1 MNRFRVFCLAMAASA
16 AVLAFVVTTSAAVAR
31 ETAIYRFANVA
42 DGFGPLGLV
51 ADEEGDLYGTT
62 YLGGP
67 NTNCYQGCGTIFE
80 LSPPSTPGGKWTKT
94 IIHAFNADGVDGYQP
109 TPSIF
114 LDDVEGN
121 IFGTTYSGGAH
132 NAGAVYELVPPIEQ
146 NEPWNEYILFSFQY
160 GGTSP
165 DIGGALFPTA
175 GGGFYATTIGGG
187 SAGGGTLSSLT
198 PRGASLDLKVLHSFD
213 RQRNAR
219 PPGPSLVLDRS
230 GNIYG
235 IRFGMNGVCTPDF
248 PSYCGTVYRFMPG
261 TSKYDV
267 LHRFEGASDGWF
279 PNNEL
284 TLGANG
290 HLFGTTR
297 AGGGYTQGI
306 IFELEPNKSGPP
318 WIENLILSFGADG
331 DFEPLGGVV
340 LGNGG
345 SLFGTTSG
353 NNINAGTVYRLSPP
367 SMHGGSWTESIL
379 YRFSGGADGDMPNDQ
394 LIRGR
399 DGFLY
404 GTTYAGGK
412 GDCTYYG
419 AGCGVIY
426 LITP

>member
-1 MNRFRVFCLAMAASA
+1 MNRFTSFSLAIAALA
-16 AVLAFVVTTSAAVAR
+16 AGLTFVATTSAAVAR
-31 ETAIYRFANVA
+31 EEAIYRFTNVA

-51 ADEEGDLYGTT
+51 ADAEGDLYGTT

-67 NTNCYQGCGTIFE
+67 NTNCYLGCGTVFE

-94 IIHAFNADGVDGYQP
+94 TIHAFNSDGVDGYQP
-109 TPSIF
+109 TPTIF
-114 LDDVEGN
+114 LADPEGN
-121 IFGTTYSGGAH
+121 VYGTTYSGGAH

-146 NEPWNEYILFSFQY
+146 NEPWTEYILFSFQY

-165 DIGGALFPTA
+165 DIGDALFPTA
-175 GGGFYATTIGGG
+175 GGGFYATTIEGG
-187 SAGGGTLSSLT
+187 SAGGGTLSSLSPGT
-198 PRGASLDLKVLHSFD
+198 RSLKLNVLHAFD

-219 PPGPSLVLDRS
+219 PPGRSLVLDRS

-267 LHRFEGASDGWF
+267 LHRFEGESDGWF

-290 HLFGTTR
+290 HLFGTTQ
-297 AGGGYTQGI
+297 AGGAYTQGI
-306 IFELEPNKSGPP
+306 VFELEPNKSGPP
-318 WIENLILSFGADG
+318 WIENIVLSLGADG
-331 DFEPLGGVV
+331 DFDPLGGVV

-353 NNINAGTVYRLSPP
+353 NNINAGAVYRLSPP
-367 SMHGGSWTESIL
+367 GMQGGSWTESIL

-394 LIRGR
+394 LTRGR

-412 GDCTYYG
+412 GTCSYYG
-419 AGCGVIY
+419 PGCGVIFRVA
-426 LITP
+426 P